1 MTLAKGIT
9 NATVPMGAVATH
21 KKIYDGLM
29 HGPENVVE
37 LFHGYT
43 YSGHSLACAAAL
55 ATLEEYEAE
64 KLFDRAGSIEKAFEE
79 HAHKLKD
86 LDNVIDIRTI
96 GLVAGIELTTREDGV
111 GKRVY
116 DVFDNCFENNLLTRF
131 TGETIAI
138 SPPLIVSEDQI
149 KTIFETIRSAIL
161 EVK

>member
-64 KLFDRAGSIEKAFEE
+64 KLFDRAASIEEAFEE

-96 GLVAGIELTTREDGV
+96 GLAAGIELKNREDGI
-111 GKRVY
+111 GKRAY
-116 DVFDNCFENNLLTRF
+116 DVWENCFENNLLTRF